1 MKKNEEH
8 IDAFDQ
14 LAINPPDAVWQR
26 IEKSLDA
33 KKNKRK
39 LLLFRLVGGVAAAV
53 LLLIGSQHLL
63 NKQDDM
69 PILLTNS
76 EVLVPP
82 NEGLNPAETAT
93 QATPNPRDVML
104 TAAAERTALA
114 TKKDV
119 IPTKVIRQP
128 FGESREK
135 SPRETLAKLAHKSAE
150 WESEIQVNI
159 TLEIKEKGGLTV
171 DEWMM
176 LQNIAQQEEEASWD
190 FSPAIGTQYAVFNA
204 LNNTTDN
211 TTNPISGGISVS
223 MNSNKRLGFQT
234 GIYYAQLNQES
245 TGSYQPVGSGTFF
258 ASDWGLLETAAP
270 TEYTSWGAVNIA
282 EPKEESVIASSDSY
296 GDKEASYRMNTP
308 TALAQEVA
316 YIEIP
321 MIVRYT
327 LIDKRIGLD
336 LLGGFNNSIL
346 VKNNA
351 NYEREGKT
359 MSAKTEDLKGYNSNS
374 VAGLSLNYSLTE
386 QINFGIEPKLK
397 YYFNNLSESN
407 DINFK
412 PVVFGVY
419 TGFTYHF

>member
-14 LAINPPDAVWQR
+14 LAINPPDAVWGR

-53 LLLIGSQHLL
+53 LLMVGAQHLF
-63 NKQDDM
+63 NTQGDM
-69 PILLTNS
+69 PIHLTDI
-76 EVLVPP
+76 EVLVPT

-93 QATPNPRDVML
+93 QPTPNPTKVML
-104 TAAAERTALA
+104 TAAAKPTALA
-114 TKKDV
+114 SKKDV
-119 IPTKVIRQP
+119 TPTKVIRQP
-128 FGESREK
+128 FGESRKK
-135 SPRETLAKLAHKSAE
+135 SSQETLTKLTHKSAN
-150 WESEIQVNI
+150 WSSEIQVNI
-159 TLEIKEKGGLTV
+159 DLKIEETGGLTV
-171 DEWMM
+171 DEWRM
-176 LQNIAQQEEEASWD
+176 LQNIAQQQEESLWD

-211 TTNPISGGISVS
+211 TTNPISGGISVTL
-223 MNSNKRLGFQT
+223 NSNKRIGFQT

-245 TGSYQPVGSGTFF
+245 TGSYQPVGSGLLF
-258 ASDWGLLETAAP
+258 ASDWGFLEAAAP
-270 TEYTSWGAVNIA
+270 TEYTTWGAVNIT
-282 EPKEESVIASSDSY
+282 EPEEENIIASSDSY
-296 GDKEASYRMNTP
+296 NDKEASNRMNTP
-308 TALAQEVA
+308 TALAQEAA

-336 LLGGFNNSIL
+336 LFGGFNNSIL

-351 NYEREGKT
+351 NYERNGKT
-359 MSAKTEDLKGYNSNS
+359 MSAKTEGLKGYNGNS
-374 VAGLSLNYSLTE
+374 VAGLALNYSLTE
-386 QINFGIEPKLK
+386 QINFGLEPKLK